1 MTVEALPLFPDRGH
15 ASRFAPSED
24 VCESRHGGNPE
35 SAAAHERAKGRK
47 AALHAAILIYV
58 RELGPATCYEVEI
71 GLGIPH
77 QTCSARVS
85 ELKKDGRLTPTG
97 EKRRTNSG
105 SFAAVLK
112 VTA

>member
-15 ASRFAPSED
+15 ASRFDPPED
-24 VCESRHGGNPE
+24 ICARRHGGNPE

-71 GLGIPH
+71 GLG
-77 QTCSARVS
+77 
-85 ELKKDGRLTPTG
+85 RLTPTG